1 MILVAGATGALGS
14 EIVQRLLRR
23 GHQVRAMV
31 RDTSDPAKVAALQN
45 AGAEIARGDLK
56 HRSTLES
63 ACRDA
68 RVVISTV
75 SMIVTGREE
84 DSFAATDSAGTRQLI
99 DAARVAGA
107 EQFIFVSVDTS
118 RVPDSPLMTA
128 KREVEEYLKRSGF
141 TYTILHPSAFMEVW
155 LGPMLFADPAAGTAK
170 VYGDGTHKIRYVAT
184 ADVAELAV
192 QCVGNPSAVNAVI
205 PFGGPEPVSQRD
217 AVKLFEEEFGKPFS
231 VVEIPEQALEA
242 QWKGTENPMEKTFAS
257 LMLGVARGL
266 DAGMEPPFDKF
277 PMQLTS
283 PREFVRKLA
292 RHTPPRGE

>member
-1 MILVAGATGALGS
+1 MILVAGATGNLGS
-14 EIVQRLLRR
+14 EIVKRLLQR
-23 GHQVRAMV
+23 GQKTRALVRLS
-31 RDTSDPAKVAALQN
+31 SDPQRVAALEK
-45 AGAEIARGDLK
+45 AGAELARGDLK
-56 HRSTLES
+56 DAES
-63 ACRDA
+63 LRTACAGA

-75 SMIVTGREE
+75 SMIVTGKEG
-84 DSFAATDSAGTRQLI
+84 DSFGATDLAGTRQLI

-128 KREVEEYLKRSGF
+128 KREVEEYLKRSGL

-155 LGPMLFADPAAGTAK
+155 LGPMLFADTAAGTAK
-170 VYGDGTHKIRYVAT
+170 VYGEGTHKIRYVAT

-192 QCVGNPSAVNAVI
+192 QCVGNPAALNAVI

-231 VVEIPEQALEA
+231 VTEIPEQALEA
-242 QWKGTENPMEKTFAS
+242 QWKGAENPMEKTFAS

-266 DAGMEPPFDKF
+266 DTGMEPPFEKF
-277 PMQLTS
+277 PMQLTT
-283 PREFVRKLA
+283 PREFVRRMA
-292 RHTPPRGE
+292 RGG